1 MSAHANCTHAKTKS
15 ARAACRRDTKNFPGT
30 KLAAPAATLESRLE
44 RELAEY
50 DENPGQM
57 PKAAGFKWEPGT
69 NQGRFNEEDEWV
81 TLSGQPVTREN
92 WKTYR
97 DLVLELTITTHGA
110 QGDHFIIGKAV
121 AWGEKFFRYVS
132 QTGASTMVDVERV
145 RHAFVA

>member
-1 MSAHANCTHAKTKS
+1 MSAHANCTHPATKS
-15 ARAACRRDTKNFPGT
+15 ARAACR
-30 KLAAPAATLESRLE
+30 KLAASPIAVPANIDNPDEYRRIATLI
-44 RELAEY
+44 AE
-50 DENPGQM
+50 DSA

-97 DLVLELTITTHGA
+97 DLVLELTITTHGVH
-110 QGDHFIIGKAV
+110 GDHFIIGKVV
-121 AWGEKFFRYVS
+121 AWGEKNFRYVS
-132 QTGASTMVDVERV
+132 QTGASTTVAAERV

>member
-1 MSAHANCTHAKTKS
+1 MSAHANCTHPATKS
-15 ARAACRRDTKNFPGT
+15 ARAACRRIARNFPGIQT
-30 KLAAPAATLESRLE
+30 EVEIIAPPEASAEDMALKAT
-44 RELAEY
+44 
-50 DENPGQM
+50 
-57 PKAAGFKWEPGT
+57 GFKWEPGT

-97 DLVLELTITTHGA
+97 DLVLELTITTHGV
-110 QGDHFIIGKAV
+110 QGDHFIIGKVV